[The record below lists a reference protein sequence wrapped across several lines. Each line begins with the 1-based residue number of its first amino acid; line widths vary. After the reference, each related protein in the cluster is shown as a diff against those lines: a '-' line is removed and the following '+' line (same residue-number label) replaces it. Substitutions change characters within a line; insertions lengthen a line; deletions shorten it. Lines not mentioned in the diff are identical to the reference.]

1 MNIALTKIA
10 IAIAQLNP
18 TIGDIAGNA
27 QQILAAANQAA
38 QQGAQLLLTPELS
51 LCGYPPRDLLM
62 HPDFIES
69 MAIAL
74 NQLAIDLPPQVT
86 VLIGIVAENPQA
98 RQAGGK
104 PLFNSMAL
112 VANGQIQQVF
122 HKRLLPTYDVFDE
135 DRYFESGQE
144 ANHFYLTPHPS
155 PLAPCPPI
163 HIGVTI
169 CEDLWNDEEF
179 WGKRNYQ
186 INPIADLASL
196 GVDLI
201 INLSA
206 SPFTAGKQQLR
217 EAMLKHAAIRFNQP
231 LVYVNQVGGNDD
243 LIFDGNSVAFNRQG
257 ELIGRA
263 YAYATDLMIVEYD
276 LEAKDLVTLPEEIAL
291 PPENEDAEIWG
302 ALVLGVRDY
311 ARKCG
316 FTRAVIGLSG
326 GIDSALVAAIATEA
340 LGGENVL
347 GVLMPSPY
355 SSDHSIDDALK
366 LAENLGIHTQTLAI
380 GELMTGYDHTLDA
393 MFAGT
398 EFGIAEENIQ
408 SRIRGNLLMAIANK
422 FGHLLLSTGNK
433 SEMAVG
439 YCTLYGDMNGG
450 LAVIADVPKT
460 RVYSICEWL
469 NTRANDE
476 VRSAKSEVR
485 TPNSVRVASPKELLK
500 TPNSELKIFPTET
513 LREQNSKLKT
523 QNSKLEIIPP
533 NILTKPPSAELKPG
547 QVDQDSLPAY
557 EILDDILA
565 RLIQNQ
571 QTPDQI
577 VAAGHDPAIVNKIT
591 RLVSRAEFKR
601 RQAPP
606 VLKITDRAF
615 GVGWRMPI
623 ANRWLSQTTEVKSA
637 IALMPLESS
646 QPKH

>member
-1 MNIALTKIA
+1 MNTASNTIA

-18 TIGDIAGNA
+18 TIGDIAGNT
-27 QQILAAANQAA
+27 QQILACANQAA
-38 QQGAQLLLTPELS
+38 EQGAQLFLTPELS

-74 NQLAIDLPPQVT
+74 NQLATTLPPQLTALIGLVT
-86 VLIGIVAENPQA
+86 VNPHA
-98 RQAGGK
+98 SASGGK
-104 PLFNSMAL
+104 PLFNSVAL

-135 DRYFESGQE
+135 DRYFESGQDP
-144 ANHFYLTPHPS
+144 NYFYHPPNPPTPNPKPLTPNPS
-155 PLAPCPPI
+155 SI
-163 HIGVTI
+163 HLGVTI

-179 WGKRNYQ
+179 WGKRNYH
-186 INPIADLASL
+186 INPIADLATI
-196 GVDLI
+196 GVDLT

-206 SPFTAGKQQLR
+206 SPFTAGKQHLR
-217 EAMLKHAAIRFNQP
+217 EAMLKHAATRFNQP
-231 LVYVNQVGGNDD
+231 LIYVNQVGGNDD

-257 ELIGRA
+257 ELVCRARA
-263 YAYATDLMIVEYD
+263 YEADLLLVDYD
-276 LEAKDLVTLPEEIAL
+276 LERQDFVSRGSSAIAP

-316 FTRAVIGLSG
+316 FTKAVIGLSG
-326 GIDSALVAAIATEA
+326 GIDSALVAAIAAEA
-340 LGGENVL
+340 LGADNVL

-355 SSDHSIDDALK
+355 SSDHSVNDALK
-366 LAENLGIHTQTLAI
+366 LAANLGIHTQTLAI
-380 GELMTGYDHTLDA
+380 GDLMIGYDHTLEA
-393 MFAGT
+393 MFAET

-469 NTRANDE
+469 NHRH
-476 VRSAKSEVR
+476 SFQPS
-485 TPNSVRVASPKELLK
+485 TPNPQPS
-500 TPNSELKIFPTET
+500 TPL
-513 LREQNSKLKT
+513 
-523 QNSKLEIIPP
+523 IPP
-533 NILTKPPSAELKPG
+533 HILTKPPSAELKPG

-565 RLIQNQ
+565 RLIHNQ

-577 VAAGHDPAIVNKIT
+577 VAAGHDPAIVNKII

-623 ANRWLSQTTEVKSA
+623 ANRWLPATTEVKSA
-637 IALMPLESS
+637 IAPSELS
-646 QPKH
+646 QSKQ